1 MSNFSMISSQGAGF
15 AAPSGFASDL
25 LGFANR
31 WQTSADAGRRNA
43 LDLMQDVY
51 AGNQAQMNLNNQGT
65 NELIG
70 DIGRSTQLTQ
80 GLSGNLDAQRELFMA
95 QCAANGNDPN
105 QCRAIFDAS
114 VGRAPQQAQTQG
126 PQMSYAPN
134 VGLDIN
140 SILGLR

>member
-1 MSNFSMISSQGAGF
+1 MSNFSMISNQGAGF
-15 AAPSGFASDL
+15 AGPQGFASDL

-31 WQTSADAGRRNA
+31 WQTSADVGRRNA

-70 DIGRSTQLTQ
+70 DLTRSNQVFT
-80 GLSGNLDAQRELFMA
+80 GMSSNLDAQRELFMT
-95 QCAANGNDPN
+95 QCAANGNDPQ

-114 VGRAPQQAQTQG
+114 VGRGPQQTQTQG

-134 VGLDIN
+134 VGLNIN
-140 SILGLR
+140 SVLGL

>member
-1 MSNFSMISSQGAGF
+1 MISNLGLGF
-15 AAPSGFASDL
+15 AAPTGWQYDFLTDINAVNRGLNEGPARAKTL
-25 LGFANR
+25 LEG
-31 WQTSADAGRRNA
+31 
-43 LDLMQDVY
+43 VY
-51 AGNQAQMNLNNQGT
+51 GVNQAQMNLNNQGT

-70 DIGRSTQLTQ
+70 DIGRSTTLTQ
-80 GLSGNLDAQRELFMA
+80 GLTGNLDAQRELFMA

-114 VGRAPQQAQTQG
+114 VGRAPQQTQTQG

-140 SILGLR
+140 SVLGLR